1 MLKLVFSLTVL
12 ALLAACGTPGS
23 ATVPPA
29 SASPTELPTGTLTPT
44 KTPTLPVPTTTPR
57 PIEGTLTIKVNVRS
71 GPGTS
76 YDSLGLLNAGEKVQ
90 VVSQDS
96 QGKWYQILYPSSP
109 QGRGW
114 VAAQFVQ
121 VAAGTAIPLD
131 ATPTPAGPTGHVT
144 QRLNVRSGPG
154 TTFDSLGMLQSGDV
168 VSLTGKNGTASWFQ
182 IEYASG
188 PGGHGWITA
197 QYVQTEAAANLP
209 VLDDFGTP
217 VTPGLAGTPSGL
229 AVTTPTP
236 TVGPAFADGDS
247 RAAPAVQVTFSAT
260 GTRQFTY
267 SSQVSAPDGDAEDW
281 VGFVPYAASGTD
293 ARLLFSLTCSG
304 NGLLTV
310 ELWQGGSALSGW
322 GGLEC
327 GDVEKPVKL
336 MAGQV
341 YQLRLVPAAGEGLR
355 LVDYVLTVQNLP

>member
-12 ALLAACGTPGS
+12 ALLAACGTPGP

-44 KTPTLPVPTTTPR
+44 KTPTLPAPTTTPR

-76 YDSLGLLNAGEKVQ
+76 YDSLGQLNAGEKIQ
-90 VVSQDS
+90 IVSQDS
-96 QGKWYQILYPSSP
+96 QGKWYQILYASAPL
-109 QGRGW
+109 GRGW

-121 VAAGTAIPLD
+121 VAAGTAVPLD
-131 ATPTPAGPTGHVT
+131 ATPTPAGPTGLVT

-154 TTFDSLGMLQSGDV
+154 TTFDSLGMLQSGES
-168 VSLTGKNGTASWFQ
+168 VSLTGKNGPASWFQ

-188 PGGHGWITA
+188 PDGHGWITA
-197 QYVQTEAAANLP
+197 QYVQTDAAADLP

-217 VTPGLAGTPSGL
+217 VTPGLSGTPSGP
-229 AVTTPTP
+229 ATTPTP

-281 VGFVPYAASGTD
+281 VEFTPYTSSGTD
-293 ARLLFSLTCSG
+293 ARLVFSLTCSG

-310 ELWQGGSALSGW
+310 EIWQGGSALSAW
-322 GGLEC
+322 GDLAC

-336 MAGQV
+336 PAGQA
-341 YQLRLVPAAGEGLR
+341 YQIRLAQAAGAGLR